1 MSDNSVPPIGVQIRR
16 LRTEEGWSLADL
28 ARRVGSSAPTLH
40 RYESGWD
47 RFELST
53 LRKIAAAFDARLE
66 VRLIRRLKAEPAER
80 PAPRELVRLLAPVFW
95 DKDLTPS
102 DLAEYPQ
109 WVLSRVLMFG
119 DSAQVAASRRFYG
132 DAAIREAV
140 ARRGVDERT
149 RNYWTLVLQARGET
163 PGSAARGGTLASAR
177 PSATPPG
184 PGNGASE
191 SPES

>member
-1 MSDNSVPPIGVQIRR
+1 M
-16 LRTEEGWSLADL
+16 EEGWSLADL

-53 LRKIAAAFDARLE
+53 LRKIAAALDARLE
-66 VRLIRRLKAEPAER
+66 VRLIGRLKAEPE
-80 PAPRELVRLLAPVFW
+80 
-95 DKDLTPS
+95 DLTTS

-149 RNYWTLVLQARGET
+149 RNYWTLVLPARGET
-163 PGSAARGGTLASAR
+163 PGSAARGGTLASAG

-184 PGNGASE
+184 PDNGASE